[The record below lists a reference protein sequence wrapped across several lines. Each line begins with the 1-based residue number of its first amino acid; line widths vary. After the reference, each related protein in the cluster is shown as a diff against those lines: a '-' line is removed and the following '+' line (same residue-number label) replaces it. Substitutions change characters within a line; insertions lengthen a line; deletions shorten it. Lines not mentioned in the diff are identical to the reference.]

1 MMTITQNR
9 SLIIILMAI
18 CFTAVSLQSFAQ
30 VPPRFYWHSLTGG
43 KAVPVI
49 GLSMDGNA
57 NPLDPSNHI
66 VADASFDASIALA
79 GFAQTF
85 KISDRAAFLA
95 ILVPTGRVSAEV
107 NVADQSTRINANGF
121 GDPMIEFDVNIIG
134 PKAIK
139 NIPDLIRYEPGFSV
153 DLIADLV
160 IPIGNYDNSK
170 SVNLGQNRWYG
181 RIASPIVWQLGPWIP
196 GQRTTLEFIPSL
208 WLYGDNSDFVGTT
221 LSTDPKFQL
230 ESHLTRDFQK
240 DLWGSLD
247 MNWMAGGKTS
257 VDGVSGEKV
266 DMLGAG
272 FTLGYQLNENIQ
284 FTLGYLT
291 SINDSDP
298 TDLQMD
304 VFKVSLLFGW
314 HKLIDGMER
323 LKEN

>member
-153 DLIADLV
+153 DLLVDLV
-160 IPIGNYDNSK
+160 LPIGNYDNSK